1 MDRALTAAEAARLL
15 GITPRHVRRL
25 ARSCGAVVAERPLR
39 VDVER
44 IERARA
50 GRDVTERLAVA
61 VLDTLRRDCGTGQ
74 PAHLALGI
82 EARRAAGL
90 LLFAFDRAH
99 RELTG
104 RESCE
109 PLPGAIHVVRQIAG
123 LPP

>member
-1 MDRALTAAEAARLL
+1 MEGVTASQAARLV

-25 ARSCGAVVAERPLR
+25 ARACGAVVAERPLR

-50 GRDVTERLAVA
+50 GADVTERLAVA
-61 VLDTLRRDCGTGQ
+61 VLDVLRRDCGTGA
-74 PAHLALGI
+74 PAHVALEI
-82 EARRAAGL
+82 DRQRAAGL

-109 PLPGAIHVVRQIAG
+109 PLPGAIRVVRQIAG